1 MSVLRLYFK
10 EYSPYGEIPTSTPG
24 LNLSIGVKYRIKKG
38 STKQDLNFTPCLR
51 FNQNFSA
58 TIITFIEYPEYVSN
72 FEATKTHFLCLYFGN
87 V

>member
-1 MSVLRLYFK
+1 MVASQSL
-10 EYSPYGEIPTSTPG
+10 
-24 LNLSIGVKYRIKKG
+24 
-38 STKQDLNFTPCLR
+38 CLR